1 VEPSGGRIVIDGID
15 TSTIGLFDLRSK
27 LSLVPQ
33 DPVIFSG
40 SIRWA
45 GLAGGL
51 VGLGGMAGGWGAG
64 LRWAAGVSGQLVVG
78 LAGWSSRALL
88 GRGGWQEVMER

>member
-1 VEPSGGRIVIDGID
+1 MLIDGID

-45 GLAGGL
+45 GRLVWWWWWWLAGGVGGQWWVVGGGGGRL
-51 VGLGGMAGGWGAG
+51 PAGPGTAPRAWQAGLGWASPG
-64 LRWAAGVSGQLVVG
+64 L
-78 LAGWSSRALL
+78 LA
-88 GRGGWQEVMER
+88 